1 MLRRVV
7 SALASKDSS
16 ARMKKLYV
24 RPVNW
29 PTNNYRHIWKFR
41 VRKRG
46 TNHRAERRK
55 DLQVEVSV
63 DVALISRGFPNV
75 RFRLFE
81 RPEWTGSDVADG
93 SRPGTRLGDREDRSA
108 LGAARPDSD
117 GGRRV
122 SRLNCCSRPLTRVEP
137 VALGR
142 VGASIKIGRAGV
154 RACVPCLQSLSV
166 RECAIHL
173 VRPPIVI
180 ELC

>member
-1 MLRRVV
+1 MKEGDQRLLRRVV

-93 SRPGTRLGDREDRSA
+93 RDRA
-108 LGAARPDSD
+108 LD
-117 GGRRV
+117 
-122 SRLNCCSRPLTRVEP
+122 
-137 VALGR
+137 
-142 VGASIKIGRAGV
+142 
-154 RACVPCLQSLSV
+154 
-166 RECAIHL
+166 
-173 VRPPIVI
+173 
-180 ELC
+180 